1 MPRKSRSQK
10 LHPSKT
16 PRPLSPLDCPSD
28 LSLYEWESQMAE
40 EKLAAERK
48 GEKQRERYLNH
59 ILSASADCGKLGA

>member
-10 LHPSKT
+10 LHPSQT
-16 PRPLSPLDCPSD
+16 PRPFSLLDCPSD

-48 GEKQRERYLNH
+48 VEKRQPG
-59 ILSASADCGKLGA
+59 SGKRATPSDGKDR